1 MNSAELADKIAAD
14 HDLTK
19 VQARQI
25 VDGVMSAIT
34 EAAGGG
40 DEVALNGFGRFKV
53 TERAARQGRNPAT
66 GETIQIAASRKL
78 GFTAAKSVRDQLNAT
93 HGAGARGAA
102 KPGGKAAAPGAKK
115 AAARR

>member
-1 MNSAELADKIAAD
+1 MNTAELADRIAAD

-19 VQARQI
+19 VQARQL
-25 VDGVMSAIT
+25 VDAVAAAIT
-34 EAAGGG
+34 EAAASG

-78 GFTAAKSVRDQLNAT
+78 GFTAAKSVRDQLNAAK
-93 HGAGARGAA
+93 GGGKGKAKPAA
-102 KPGGKAAAPGAKK
+102 KGKP
-115 AAARR
+115 AARR